1 MSGVP
6 SGGRFPGQVVVITGS
21 ATGIGRATA
30 LRFASEGAAV
40 ACLDIAQEENEA
52 TTADALALGTQA
64 VALTCDVR
72 SRDEQEA
79 AITAVVERW
88 GRIDVLVACAGT
100 YVGGPLPDIPVERW
114 DDLVAVNLTG
124 VLVSN
129 SLVSPIMIKHGR
141 GAIVNI
147 SSISALRPR
156 GLTTYTTSK
165 GAVIALTQAMAI
177 DHGPDGIRVNC
188 VAPGPVYTPMVYTRG
203 MSDDARAARSQAS
216 ILGVEGTGWDIG
228 QATRFLLS
236 DQARYITGQV
246 LVVDGGVTLRSPER
260 DSAGEI
266 ASQLGA

>member
-1 MSGVP
+1 MAGVP

-30 LRFASEGAAV
+30 IRFASEGAAV

-88 GRIDVLVACAGT
+88 GRIDVLVACAGS
-100 YVGGPLPDIPVERW
+100 YVGGPLPDIPLERW
-114 DDLVAVNLTG
+114 NDLVAVNLTG

-129 SLVSPIMIKHGR
+129 SLVSSIMIEQGR

-147 SSISALRPR
+147 SSMAGRTSWPHSAEYSATKSGVIGVTRSAAMELGPH
-156 GLTTYTTSK
+156 GITVNAVCPGNTLTAMVRRVAGEI
-165 GAVIALTQAMAI
+165 GATLDMTGDQWLAMRAEDTALKRLAEPEEIAGVIAFLA
-177 DHGPDGIRVNC
+177 
-188 VAPGPVYTPMVYTRG
+188 
-203 MSDDARAARSQAS
+203 SDD
-216 ILGVEGTGWDIG
+216 
-228 QATRFLLS
+228 
-236 DQARYITGQV
+236 ARYITGQSIE
-246 LVVDGGVTLRSPER
+246 VDGGLILS
-260 DSAGEI
+260 
-266 ASQLGA
+266 

>member
-30 LRFASEGAAV
+30 IRFASEGAAV

-124 VLVSN
+124 LLVSN

-147 SSISALRPR
+147 SSMAGRTGWPHSAEYSATKSGVIGVTRSAAMELGPH
-156 GLTTYTTSK
+156 GITVNAVCPGNTLTAMVRRVAAEI
-165 GAVIALTQAMAI
+165 GATLDMTGDQWLAMRAEDTALKRLAEPEEIAGVIAFLA
-177 DHGPDGIRVNC
+177 
-188 VAPGPVYTPMVYTRG
+188 
-203 MSDDARAARSQAS
+203 SDD
-216 ILGVEGTGWDIG
+216 
-228 QATRFLLS
+228 
-236 DQARYITGQV
+236 ARYITGQSIE
-246 LVVDGGVTLRSPER
+246 VDGGLVLS
-260 DSAGEI
+260 
-266 ASQLGA
+266 

>member
-6 SGGRFPGQVVVITGS
+6 SGGRFAGQVVVITGS

-30 LRFASEGAAV
+30 IRFASEGAAV

-147 SSISALRPR
+147 SSMAGRTSWPHSAEYSATKSGVIGVTRSAAMELGPH
-156 GLTTYTTSK
+156 GITVNAVCPGNTLTAMVRRVAAEI
-165 GAVIALTQAMAI
+165 GATLDMTGDQWLAMRAEDTALKRLAEPEEIAGVIAFLA
-177 DHGPDGIRVNC
+177 
-188 VAPGPVYTPMVYTRG
+188 
-203 MSDDARAARSQAS
+203 SDD
-216 ILGVEGTGWDIG
+216 
-228 QATRFLLS
+228 
-236 DQARYITGQV
+236 ARYITGQSIE
-246 LVVDGGVTLRSPER
+246 VDGGLVLS
-260 DSAGEI
+260 
-266 ASQLGA
+266 